1 MISNKELLKSEKGP
15 KYNPFGKNIRTALV
29 YPNFYSIGMSNL
41 GFQTIYHLL
50 NSYTNTYCERIFLSN
65 EEKIYSFENN
75 QSLNSFNFIFFSLSF
90 EGDYPNIVKILDKG
104 NIPVFACDRDETHP
118 VIAGG
123 GVCAF
128 LNPEPVAD
136 FFDYF
141 VIGEAE
147 EVLSRLID
155 IYDKNYSGGFKTK
168 KERESYLI
176 EISKIEGVYVPQF
189 YNFVYNNKNEITS
202 VEVQKGAPSKIKRL
216 YIKDL
221 DSLPILPQITSPHL
235 EFGDMFLLEV
245 GRGCPFQ
252 CNFCGATSVY
262 KPYRFRSLE
271 TIKKIVRGQKGIK
284 TFGLISPAVSCYPK
298 MEELFELF
306 YSEKAK
312 TSFSSLRID
321 KIDDKLA
328 LLLSENNQ
336 STITLAPECGSQRMR
351 NMVNKKI
358 EEEDILMAIENL
370 AKHKI
375 KNIKLYFMI
384 GLPEEK
390 PEDIEAIYA
399 LTQKIRDV
407 TITVYKKTKYLTKIT
422 IHITPYVPKPHTPWQ
437 DISMS
442 DEEDLRSKL
451 HFLHKSVSEL
461 GSIKLEAEDV
471 KNAILQSVY
480 SRGDRKLAE
489 FIIALSR
496 SENKNWKIAG
506 KKSGFAWQRYLSTEH
521 YGKILPW
528 ELISE

>member
-1 MISNKELLKSEKGP
+1 M
-15 KYNPFGKNIRTALV
+15 A

-50 NSYTNTYCERIFLSN
+50 NSYPDTHCERIFLSD
-65 EEKIYSFENN
+65 EDKIYSFENN

-104 NIPVFACDRDETHP
+104 NIPLFARDRDETHP

-147 EVLSRLID
+147 EVLSKLID
-155 IYDKNYSGGFKTK
+155 IYDKKYSGGFKTK
-168 KERESYLI
+168 KERESYLT

-189 YNFVYNNKNEITS
+189 YNFVYNDKNEIES
-202 VEVQKGAPSKIKRL
+202 VEIKNGAPSKIKRL
-216 YIKDL
+216 FIKDL
-221 DSLPILPQITSPHL
+221 DSLPILPQITGPHL

-252 CNFCGATSVY
+252 CNFCGAASVY
-262 KPYRFRSLE
+262 KPYRYRSLE
-271 TIKKIVRGQKGIK
+271 TIKKIVRGQKEIK
-284 TFGLISPAVSCYPK
+284 TFGLISPAVSCFPK
-298 MEELFELF
+298 MDELFEF
-306 YSEKAK
+306 FSSEKARM
-312 TSFSSLRID
+312 SFSSMRID

-328 LLLSENNQ
+328 RLLSENKQ
-336 STITLAPECGSQRMR
+336 QTITIAPECGSQRMR

-358 EEEDILMAIENL
+358 EEEDILQAIGNL
-370 AKHKI
+370 AKYKI

-384 GLPEEK
+384 GLPGETQ
-390 PEDIEAIYA
+390 EDIEAIYA

-407 TITVYKKTKYLTKIT
+407 TIKIYKNTKYFTRIT
-422 IHITPYVPKPHTPWQ
+422 IHVTPYVPKPHTPWQ
-437 DISMS
+437 NISMGGE
-442 DEEDLRSKL
+442 DELKTKL
-451 HFLHKSVSEL
+451 HFLHRSVSAL
-461 GSIKLEAEDV
+461 GSVKLEAEDLKDAV
-471 KNAILQSVY
+471 LQSIY
-480 SRGDRKLAE
+480 SRGDRKTADL
-489 FIIALSR
+489 IIALSR
-496 SENKNWKIAG
+496 SEIKNWKIVS
-506 KKSGFAWQRYLSTEH
+506 KKINFIWQRYLSTEH

-528 ELISE
+528 KLISE